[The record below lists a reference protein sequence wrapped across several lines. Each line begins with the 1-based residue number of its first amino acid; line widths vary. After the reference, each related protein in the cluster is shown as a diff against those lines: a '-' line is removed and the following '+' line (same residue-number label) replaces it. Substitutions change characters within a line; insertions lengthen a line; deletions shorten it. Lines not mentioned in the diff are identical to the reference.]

1 MVKTST
7 LFVVASYFDLV
18 FHNTHKEI
26 GHFCGISILPIN
38 NKFWILILN
47 AEVELGTYILFI
59 CLILKINKTCIG
71 IQTMLI

>member
-7 LFVVASYFDLV
+7 LFVIASYFDLV

-26 GHFCGISILPIN
+26 GHFCGISILPIS

-47 AEVELGTYILFI
+47 VEVELGTYILFT